1 MKNQNDIFT
10 KINDIVIEGLTKEG
24 MSWFKPWKSGQA
36 NAPFN
41 LHTKRFYNGFNIF
54 MLNCVMKHEG
64 YEFNQWLTYKQAIDK
79 GGNVIKGSKATEVY
93 FWQIGYFDNKAGKF
107 VAPKQVSSI
116 NTSEKFEGKDRY
128 RKTFSVKFYKVFNV
142 AQCEGVSPIV
152 EDKEV
157 EDTIANEPNEM
168 AEGVVANYVSK
179 QNGFKITHGGGGA
192 YYVPIR
198 DFVNMPTLES
208 FTDADSY
215 YKVLFHE
222 LAHSTGHSS
231 RLNRKT
237 LMEVNKWG
245 DTTYAKEEL
254 VAEISSMYMVGLLGL
269 EPKDNNANS
278 QAYIKNWCKHL
289 KENAKECVYAMQQA
303 TKVVDYLQA

>member
-1 MKNQNDIFT
+1 MTNQNDIFT
-10 KINDIVIEGLTKEG
+10 KINDIVIDGLTKEG
-24 MSWFKPWKSGQA
+24 MAWFKPWKSGQA

-64 YEFNQWLTYKQAIDK
+64 YDHNQWLTYKQAADK
-79 GGNVIKGSKATEVY
+79 GGNVIKGSKATDVY
-93 FWQIGYFDNKAGKF
+93 FWQIGFFDNKTGKF
-107 VAPKQVSSI
+107 VAPKQVASI
-116 NTSEKFEGKDRY
+116 NVSEVLDGKARY

-142 AQCEGVSPIV
+142 SQCDGVEPII
-152 EDKEV
+152 EDRV
-157 EDTIANEPNEM
+157 EDTITNEPNAI
-168 AEGVVANYVSK
+168 AESVVANYVSK
-179 QNGFKITHGGGGA
+179 QNGFRITHGGNGA
-192 YYVPIR
+192 YYVPSQ
-198 DFVNMPTLES
+198 DFVNMPRLES

-245 DTTYAKEEL
+245 DSTYAKEEL

-269 EPKDNNANS
+269 EPKDNDANS

-289 KENAKECVYAMQQA
+289 KENTKECVYAMQQA
-303 TKVVDYLQA
+303 TKAVAYLQA